1 MEYES
6 SRSYQGE
13 LYTDDNLYK
22 SFNNQ
27 EQGKD
32 FFNKPKIKSDLPS
45 ASRALYDQ
53 QQHLINK
60 KKTLRDA
67 RFDLR
72 KMSLKEAHDDFA
84 YEDILEGNVIDDRED
99 EQLLQEEMNLD
110 LFSEEEE
117 KTKMIEKEFHK
128 NMQLVEQELDSLDL
142 KKDLVSFENVVQ
154 QEDDDDVGGKHNLNK

>member
-1 MEYES
+1 
-6 SRSYQGE
+6 
-13 LYTDDNLYK
+13 
-22 SFNNQ
+22 
-27 EQGKD
+27 
-32 FFNKPKIKSDLPS
+32 
-45 ASRALYDQ
+45 
-53 QQHLINK
+53 
-60 KKTLRDA
+60 
-67 RFDLR
+67 
-72 KMSLKEAHDDFA
+72 MSLKEAHDDFA

>member
-1 MEYES
+1 M
-6 SRSYQGE
+6 
-13 LYTDDNLYK
+13 
-22 SFNNQ
+22 SF
-27 EQGKD
+27 
-32 FFNKPKIKSDLPS
+32 
-45 ASRALYDQ
+45 
-53 QQHLINK
+53 
-60 KKTLRDA
+60 
-67 RFDLR
+67 
-72 KMSLKEAHDDFA
+72 KEAHNDFA

-117 KTKMIEKEFHK
+117 KTKMIEREFHK